1 MVTMHG
7 FFDLKQADREAE
19 LAFKL
24 AFDEFGD
31 YLQKCHLITSY
42 KAMRRSPNDNYDS
55 RPPETTYYISMD
67 FVDLAQTEA
76 CWDFIEEHDQT
87 SARLHRNVF
96 SKISDYSFF
105 LSEDIPAAPYHLK

>member
-7 FFDLKQADREAE
+7 FFDLKQADAEAE
-19 LAFKL
+19 LAFKV

-31 YLQKCHLITSY
+31 YLKVCDLITSY

-55 RPPETTYYISMD
+55 RPPKTTYYISMD
-67 FVDLAQTEA
+67 FVDLAQTQE
-76 CWDFIEEHDQT
+76 CWDFIEQHDQT

-96 SKISDYSFF
+96 SKIKEYSFF
-105 LSEDIPAAPYHLK
+105 LSEDIPDF